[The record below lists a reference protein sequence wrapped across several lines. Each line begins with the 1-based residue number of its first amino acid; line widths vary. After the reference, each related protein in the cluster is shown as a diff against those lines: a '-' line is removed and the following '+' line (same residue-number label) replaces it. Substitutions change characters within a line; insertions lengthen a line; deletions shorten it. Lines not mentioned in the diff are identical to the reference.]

1 MIAERNFKL
10 LSTAQISSYLL
21 ETSLNGDLKKSE
33 YDEIMAEL
41 KTRDISPEALANLV
55 VLGEPE
61 WYAGRFQ
68 SAR

>member
-21 ETSLNGDLKKSE
+21 ETSLNGGLQKSE

-41 KTRDISPEALANLV
+41 KTRDLHPEVLASLV

-61 WYAGRFQ
+61 WYVDRLQ
-68 SAR
+68 IVR